1 MSTATFTTDAF
12 DGKIEY
18 RFANQNYSK
27 KTVTMIADVFLKRRT
42 QDKNIIGSKARIYLT
57 FDSISSY
64 AVNDE
69 YIGIPYD
76 KNYHKVGTIIREGVT
91 AGRTV
96 SAKVNGRSSF
106 SDFQFVDV
114 GVTLT
119 VPKTEEEKRVPSTFS
134 IDRNSVNLGEDIRIT
149 VDKKSGETSFFHKI
163 LFSWGNIQRSE
174 DYFSRIDNGEN
185 PNDSDDGYFGGIVT
199 TILGIQAMD
208 TKNLKLNLPI
218 SLVNNLQSR
227 ESDICVIELVTYERS
242 TLGLVFDEIKSI
254 QRKEVTVKI
263 PENYKP
269 VVGLTSIETI
279 NENEVISG
287 WGNNITLQRYSK
299 AKATMTAD
307 NVRTDDGAAVKCSI
321 TCSTGETSD
330 SGILETDVFGQHG
343 EKVFTFTATDSRG
356 RTSQTTGTLLVE
368 KYDDPSVTVT
378 VLKRVNRND
387 DGTYTEAEDGN
398 CFEIQTV
405 HPYTSC
411 KGQNSITRTV
421 QYKTVSGELYSEE
434 TPLENGLN
442 IIEIAEAYRGDEA
455 LNVRVNITDSLG
467 NSNFAEGILPGTSIL
482 VHITNKGKSIGVNCY
497 NFLMNSIKFGL
508 DVYIG
513 EDKLEDFV
521 KS

>member
-1 MSTATFTTDAF
+1 M
-12 DGKIEY
+12 
-18 RFANQNYSK
+18 
-27 KTVTMIADVFLKRRT
+27 
-42 QDKNIIGSKARIYLT
+42 
-57 FDSISSY
+57 
-64 AVNDE
+64 
-69 YIGIPYD
+69 
-76 KNYHKVGTIIREGVT
+76 
-91 AGRTV
+91 
-96 SAKVNGRSSF
+96 
-106 SDFQFVDV
+106 
-114 GVTLT
+114 
-119 VPKTEEEKRVPSTFS
+119 
-134 IDRNSVNLGEDIRIT
+134 
-149 VDKKSGETSFFHKI
+149 
-163 LFSWGNIQRSE
+163 
-174 DYFSRIDNGEN
+174 
-185 PNDSDDGYFGGIVT
+185 
-199 TILGIQAMD
+199 
-208 TKNLKLNLPI
+208 
-218 SLVNNLQSR
+218 
-227 ESDICVIELVTYERS
+227 
-242 TLGLVFDEIKSI
+242 
-254 QRKEVTVKI
+254 
-263 PENYKP
+263 
-269 VVGLTSIETI
+269 
-279 NENEVISG
+279 
-287 WGNNITLQRYSK
+287 
-299 AKATMTAD
+299 MTAD
-307 NVRTDDGAAVKCSI
+307 NVKTDDGAAVKCSI

-330 SGILETDVFGQHG
+330 SGTLETDVFGQHG

-482 VHITNKGKSIGVNCY
+482 VHITNKGKSIGVKCY

-521 KS
+521 KALMGDFVVASGTINGTKLQFNHTDANDIKTGYEFETEPWEYRIWNSGKIEIWSQCEIAEFKPNKVGYLYQGFNVEAPALSEIDKKINTDNFVLIESNFVVNEAGVLIKGTKDGFSNNSFRIMYHRTATWDSLDVRMDFHFVLLPKE